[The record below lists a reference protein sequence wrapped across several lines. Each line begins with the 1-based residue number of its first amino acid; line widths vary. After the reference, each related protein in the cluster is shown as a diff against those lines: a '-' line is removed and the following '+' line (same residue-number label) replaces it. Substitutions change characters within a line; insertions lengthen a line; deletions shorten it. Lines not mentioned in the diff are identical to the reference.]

1 MDKIRFNFKN
11 QLAEIKL
18 PAIMGIIN
26 YTPDSY
32 FADSRVK
39 TVEQAISKVE
49 STIYSINCRRRNR
62 KTFKYF
68 TSYSKNF
75 SQYYNLY

>member
-49 STIYSINCRRRNR
+49 SMINDGAAIIDIGAESTRPQS
-62 KTFKYF
+62 TPL
-68 TSYSKNF
+68 T
-75 SQYYNLY
+75 